1 MFGTAGTNLGRA
13 AGRLRER
20 GLVGGEEEV
29 LGWKLEK
36 ALAGIEWGQDLL
48 AVSLPGGGILLR
60 DPQRLPD
67 RCRFG
72 FGFRVVG

>member
-13 AGRLRER
+13 AGRFRER

-36 ALAGIEWGQDLL
+36 AVAGI
-48 AVSLPGGGILLR
+48 
-60 DPQRLPD
+60 
-67 RCRFG
+67 
-72 FGFRVVG
+72 